1 MSGESMMLLEA
12 NRKHMTVDPEEL
24 RMAMRHWA
32 TGVTVVTAVF
42 NGVRHGMTVNS
53 FTSISLSPP
62 QVLVSLERQTRTHGL
77 VEQAGFFGVT
87 ILNSDQQD
95 ISDCFAGRHTEVEDR
110 FSNVET
116 YTLVTGAEFISN
128 GLAGF
133 DCRVI
138 SRYEAGTH
146 TLFIGEVLAIQIDS
160 QPAYALQ
167 DTGDHPESIDPLLYF
182 NRAYRRL
189 QK

>member
-1 MSGESMMLLEA
+1 
-12 NRKHMTVDPEEL
+12 MTVDPEEL
-24 RMAMRHWA
+24 RMAMRQWA
-32 TGVTVVTAVF
+32 TGVTVVSAVF

-53 FTSISLSPP
+53 FTSISLDPP
-62 QVLVSLERQTRTHGL
+62 QVMVSLERQTRTHAL

-87 ILNSDQQD
+87 ILNRDQQD
-95 ISDCFAGRHTEVEDR
+95 ISDCFAGRGTESEDR

-116 YTLVTGAEFISN
+116 YTLVTGADFIAQ

-133 DCRVI
+133 DCRVV

-146 TLFIGEVLAIQIDS
+146 TLFIGEVLAIQITSLPGAASPEPLD
-160 QPAYALQ
+160 
-167 DTGDHPESIDPLLYF
+167 GPESSEPLLYF